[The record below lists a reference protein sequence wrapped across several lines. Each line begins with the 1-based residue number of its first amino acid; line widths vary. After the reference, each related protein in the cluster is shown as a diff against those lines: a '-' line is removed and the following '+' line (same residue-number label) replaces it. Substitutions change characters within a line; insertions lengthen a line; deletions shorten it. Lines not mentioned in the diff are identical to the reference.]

1 MIRIVGRET
10 RRIDNSPG
18 SDIAAIAKIN
28 GLSGE
33 RYIAILNGKPVTWEH
48 RIGETDDLA
57 FVEVFSG
64 G

>member
-10 RRIDNSPG
+10 RRVDDSPG
-18 SDIAAIAKIN
+18 SDIEAVAKIN

-33 RYIAILNGKPVTWEH
+33 RYIAILNGKPVTWDH
-48 RIGETDDLA
+48 RIDETDDLV